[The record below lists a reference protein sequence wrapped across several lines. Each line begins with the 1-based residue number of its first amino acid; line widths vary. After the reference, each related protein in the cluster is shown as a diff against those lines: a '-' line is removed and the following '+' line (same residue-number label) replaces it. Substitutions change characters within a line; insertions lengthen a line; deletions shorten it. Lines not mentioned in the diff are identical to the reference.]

1 MGGKKTVAE
10 MMGEVHRDVAILVSV
25 FYTLDAYLGCKPDV
39 SLPVTFAVLAGCIAA
54 LSIGVLLEYYRE
66 RDVSER

>member
-10 MMGEVHRDVAILVSV
+10 MMGEVLRDVAILVSV
-25 FYTLDAYLGCKPDV
+25 FYTLDAYLGCKPV
-39 SLPVTFAVLAGCIAA
+39 SLPVTLAVLASCIAA